1 MREANCLM
9 RSVYRC
15 APRLAQ
21 SALIPALQPLSR
33 NPESRGLSATQ
44 HSVRPAADAST
55 AYEVSKMIEDVRHAM
70 TLGQGNL
77 LRITDGRGLLVQ
89 VTRGELW
96 ITEENEHRDI
106 VLRGGESFR
115 LERDGVALIYALT
128 PCELTMSAAP
138 SREQPEPPAR
148 FGLVPSAQ
156 AGPAT

>member
-1 MREANCLM
+1 
-9 RSVYRC
+9 
-15 APRLAQ
+15 
-21 SALIPALQPLSR
+21 
-33 NPESRGLSATQ
+33 
-44 HSVRPAADAST
+44 
-55 AYEVSKMIEDVRHAM
+55 MIEDVRHAM

-96 ITEENEHRDI
+96 ITEEKEHRDI

-128 PCELTMSAAP
+128 PCELTMSPAR
-138 SREQPEPPAR
+138 SREHPEPAAR
-148 FGLVPSAQ
+148 SGLVPSAQ

>member
-1 MREANCLM
+1 
-9 RSVYRC
+9 
-15 APRLAQ
+15 
-21 SALIPALQPLSR
+21 
-33 NPESRGLSATQ
+33 
-44 HSVRPAADAST
+44 
-55 AYEVSKMIEDVRHAM
+55 MIEDVRHAM

-128 PCELTMSAAP
+128 PCELTMSAAR
-138 SREQPEPPAR
+138 SRAHPEPAAR
-148 FGLVPSAQ
+148 SGLVPSAQ

>member
-1 MREANCLM
+1 
-9 RSVYRC
+9 
-15 APRLAQ
+15 
-21 SALIPALQPLSR
+21 
-33 NPESRGLSATQ
+33 
-44 HSVRPAADAST
+44 
-55 AYEVSKMIEDVRHAM
+55 MIEDVRHAM

-77 LRITDGRGLLVQ
+77 LRITDGRGLLLQ

-128 PCELTMSAAP
+128 PCELTMSAP
-138 SREQPEPPAR
+138 RSRERPEPAAR
-148 FGLVPSAQ
+148 FGLIPSAQ